1 MVAPL
6 VTARV
11 EYDPSYVFGNKQKE
25 SRLVKI
31 FVTFDK
37 SVTTL
42 HNFKV
47 LRTLIESTII
57 KIKNNEPYPVNV
69 YFYSGYNAA
78 FGSDQRKIKRLY
90 CKAHSSLTNVL
101 DIEEAIGEINVKVQE
116 NGTVIVRS
124 HISPTLSE
132 RDAADA
138 LLSLAQSG
146 GRARK
151 HHHKPKQTESCSVM

>member
-11 EYDPSYVFGNKQKE
+11 EYDPSFVFGNKQKE

-47 LRTLIESTII
+47 LRMLMESTII
-57 KIKNNEPYPVNV
+57 KIKNSEPYPVNV
-69 YFYSGYNAA
+69 YFYSGYNAS
-78 FGSDQRKIKRLY
+78 FGSNQREIKRMY

-116 NGTVIVRS
+116 NSNVIVRS
-124 HISPTLSE
+124 HVSPTLSE

-138 LLSLAQSG
+138 LLSLGQSG

-151 HHHKPKQTESCSVM
+151 HKPKQTDSCSVM